1 MCVRSPDRCSLESI
15 AETGSNETHRCQ
27 TLTIDYAI
35 GWHIVVALV
44 SANCS
49 SRLRFHYAI
58 DGAVRVSCASK
69 PALNLYNRR
78 IAIAISVI
86 AVSVVS
92 VRIVSVIGIGIGI
105 RIEERETKRVDK
117 DKRSIVVKTA
127 EAITEEPMP
136 TCHGARRKVRC
147 WPRHRGSR
155 HHW

>member
-27 TLTIDYAI
+27 TLPIDYAI

-49 SRLRFHYAI
+49 SRLRSHYAI
-58 DGAVRVSCASK
+58 DGAVIVSGASK
-69 PALNLYNRR
+69 PALNLYNRG

-92 VRIVSVIGIGIGI
+92 VRIVSVIGIGI